1 MGVKMILWGIDI
13 EREGEGMSFITVV
26 VSFKAKGLRQ
36 KDKGK
41 RIKVKG

>member
-13 EREGEGMSFITVV
+13 EREREGMSFITVV
-26 VSFKAKGLRQ
+26 VSFKEKGLRQ

>member
-26 VSFKAKGLRQ
+26 VSFNDEG
-36 KDKGK
+36 DVGK
-41 RIKVKG
+41 